1 MRGTRTKRHF
11 EQSVLIK
18 FCFRRMVIKDETFLR
33 QKLNQN
39 YCLIKLFE
47 IMQVWTWFFLCVSI
61 HLVKFL
67 SWYLNSAWD
76 ENLCRKASIGCR
88 WQFILNLKKRQFVS
102 ELFSIIIVKKI
113 WNKLIWQCTATKKQY
128 LSVWRTRN
136 VSKDP
141 WLICF
146 ATNGRLLSCDETSL
160 ATNCRRTQFWN
171 NSGSCDLERINFK
184 SFGIRYMEE
193 RTHRVTKA

>member
-47 IMQVWTWFFLCVSI
+47 IMQIWTLFFFVCVSI

-76 ENLCRKASIGCR
+76 ENLSQSVNWLQATIHIDFEKTTVRRRAFFHNKCQNNCQLSI
-88 WQFILNLKKRQFVS
+88 N
-102 ELFSIIIVKKI
+102 E
-113 WNKLIWQCTATKKQY
+113 NKTARIRAKPWKFR
-128 LSVWRTRN
+128 LPFN
-136 VSKDP
+136 VYGAVIT
-141 WLICF
+141 L
-146 ATNGRLLSCDETSL
+146 TT
-160 ATNCRRTQFWN
+160 
-171 NSGSCDLERINFK
+171 
-184 SFGIRYMEE
+184 
-193 RTHRVTKA
+193 